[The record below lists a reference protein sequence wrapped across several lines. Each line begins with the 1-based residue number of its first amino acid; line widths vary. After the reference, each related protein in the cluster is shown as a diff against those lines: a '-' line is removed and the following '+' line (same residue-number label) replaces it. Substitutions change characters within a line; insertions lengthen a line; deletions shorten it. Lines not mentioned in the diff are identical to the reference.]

1 MAIFGRTRTAT
12 GAGVLATLLLVLI
25 FGNQIFTEWADR
37 HADTDTVWGWF
48 LKMLTWPR
56 WWLVPRDDSGKA
68 ARELLANDLKALLLV
83 LFTALI
89 LAVAGRSIVTGG
101 GAFILGWA
109 SLIFGAALAAF
120 ATDFITANPTLLG
133 AFAAAAAAAGY
144 GLFVGWIVGI
154 AVTTGKR
161 GD

>member
-12 GAGVLATLLLVLI
+12 GAGVLATLLLVLL
-25 FGNQIFTEWADR
+25 FGNQIFSEWADR
-37 HADTDTVWGWF
+37 HADTNTVWGWF
-48 LKMLTWPR
+48 LHLLTWPR
-56 WWLVPRDDSGKA
+56 WWLVPHDDSGKA
-68 ARELLANDLKALLLV
+68 ARELLANDLKALLLI

-89 LAVAGRSIVTGG
+89 LAIAGRSIVTGG

-109 SLIFGAALAAF
+109 SLIFGAALAGF
-120 ATDFITANPTLLG
+120 ATDFLLSDPTLIG
-133 AFAAAAAAAGY
+133 AFNAAAAAAGY
-144 GLFVGWIVGI
+144 GLFVGWLVGI